1 MKFIILAPNLS
12 NATKIILRMKLL
24 TKVTVILTV
33 TFNLQL
39 LGAQTNAN
47 TSEEQY
53 SLNSGNID
61 SQFEYVFRKSGNFK
75 GTNGQPYEAV
85 KQVWLL
91 KLKSNVLDSLKTTYK
106 NLEDSKNTVDSQT
119 KEISD
124 LKTRLSATQSNLEQ
138 TNTEKNNMALLGM
151 QTSKTNYNVIMWGII
166 VALFALLLFF
176 IFKFKNSNAL
186 TRSAKL
192 KLEEVETEFEEHRRV
207 ALEREQKVRR
217 QLQDEINKNKA

>member
-1 MKFIILAPNLS
+1 MK
-12 NATKIILRMKLL
+12 TL
-24 TKVTVILTV
+24 TRLTVILIV
-33 TFNLQL
+33 TFSLHTIN
-39 LGAQTNAN
+39 AQSNIAN
-47 TSEEQY
+47 TKDQL
-53 SLNSGNID
+53 SLDKGTID

-106 NLEDSKNTVDSQT
+106 NLEDSKNTVEGQA
-119 KEISD
+119 KEIAD
-124 LKTRLSATQSNLEQ
+124 LKAQLSTTQSTLDQ

-151 QTSKTNYNVIMWGII
+151 QTSKTNYNVIMWTII
-166 VALFALLLFF
+166 AALLALLLFF

-186 TRSAKL
+186 TRGAKL

>member
-1 MKFIILAPNLS
+1 MQPKY
-12 NATKIILRMKLL
+12 LRMKTL
-24 TKVTVILTV
+24 TRLTVILIV
-33 TFNLQL
+33 TFSLHTIN
-39 LGAQTNAN
+39 AQSNIAN
-47 TSEEQY
+47 TKDQL
-53 SLNSGNID
+53 SLDKGTID

-106 NLEDSKNTVDSQT
+106 NLEDSKNTVEGQA
-119 KEISD
+119 KEIAD
-124 LKTRLSATQSNLEQ
+124 LKAQLSTTQSTLDQ

-151 QTSKTNYNVIMWGII
+151 QTSKTNYNVIMWTII
-166 VALFALLLFF
+166 AALLALLLFF

-186 TRSAKL
+186 TRGAKL